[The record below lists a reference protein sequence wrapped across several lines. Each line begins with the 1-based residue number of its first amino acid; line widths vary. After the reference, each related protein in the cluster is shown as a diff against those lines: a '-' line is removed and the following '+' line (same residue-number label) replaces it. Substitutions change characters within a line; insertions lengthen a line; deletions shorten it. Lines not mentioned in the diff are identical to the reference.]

1 MLKGLKSKPKK
12 EKNEEKNEDSIASLA
27 KEDQRESAQETN
39 RKIIQAFKKEYLAAG
54 EGKTRRAVLQDCQ
67 LCSDDSQCLVSLE
80 PDFRVTLPKT
90 GPLVPG
96 HLCVVPVDH
105 KIAST
110 EMDLTEEQHYSG
122 LKFKISDFFQFHYA
136 KKAVFLEFVQDV
148 HQAEHFCVEAFPV
161 SDSQSEQIY
170 STVLQEFSNCDKKWT
185 DNKKVVFVKG
195 NSLIGHVPSGFSYIF
210 VDFGN
215 KGLVH
220 LIENSEK
227 FKKDYALT
235 LIAECLGVE
244 MLFVRKKVSAVSLS
258 LHQRDYQAKWDRF
271 CSSL

>member
-12 EKNEEKNEDSIASLA
+12 EKNDEKIEESVERLA
-27 KEDQRESAQETN
+27 KEDKQESAQEAN
-39 RKIIQAFKKEYLAAG
+39 RKIIQAFKKEYLSADDGNA
-54 EGKTRRAVLQDCQ
+54 RRAVLQDCE
-67 LCSDDSQCLVSLE
+67 LCSDNSQFLLFLE
-80 PDFRVTLPKT
+80 PDFRVTLAKT

-96 HLCVVPVDH
+96 HLVISPIDH

-110 EMDLTEEQHYSG
+110 ELDQAEELHYSE
-122 LKFKISDFFQFHYA
+122 LKFKISDFFQFNYS
-136 KKAVFLEFVQDV
+136 KKAVFLEFVQNF
-148 HQAEHFCVEAFPV
+148 QQSEHFCVEAFPV

-185 DNKKVVFVKG
+185 DNKKIVFVKG

-210 VDFGN
+210 VDFGD

-220 LIENSEK
+220 VIESNEK
-227 FKKDYALT
+227 FKKDYGLT

-244 MLFVRKKVSAVSLS
+244 MLFIRKKQNSSSLC

-271 CSSL
+271 CDSL